1 MNVATVIECCYKTV
15 LKTVS
20 KKVAHKAAEV
30 TGKFIELLSES
41 KLEALSYR

>member
-1 MNVATVIECCYKTV
+1 MLLQNYFKNCQQKI
-15 LKTVS
+15 
-20 KKVAHKAAEV
+20 AHKAAEV